1 MPGVLVRK
9 RVRLRG
15 FDYASPGAYF
25 ITICTHRRAC
35 LFGEVHEGHVHLSLP
50 GDIVRTVWQGL
61 PVHFPDMDVDAMV
74 VMPNH
79 LHAILVLQ
87 PFVGAE
93 HPELP
98 DASPLPVPNR
108 AHGTRP
114 GSIPS
119 IVQNAKSVS
128 ARRIN
133 LLRGTPGAAVWQ
145 RGYFEHVIRTQED
158 LDRLR
163 RYIESN
169 SLRWA
174 LNRENPD
181 NA

>member
-1 MPGVLVRK
+1 MPGYPIRK
-9 RVRLRG
+9 GIRLPDH
-15 FDYASPGAYF
+15 DYASPGAYF
-25 ITICTHRRAC
+25 VTICTHPRAC
-35 LFGEVHEGHVHLSLP
+35 TLGSIVDDGVVPSPYGVIVIAMWNALP
-50 GDIVRTVWQGL
+50 AHIPGVS
-61 PVHFPDMDVDAMV
+61 FDAFV

-79 LHAILVLQ
+79 LHAILILH
-87 PFVGAE
+87 PSVGAK

-98 DASPLPVPNR
+98 DASPLPVPYR

-114 GSIPS
+114 GSILS

-145 RGYFEHVIRTQED
+145 RGYFEHVIRTPDD
-158 LDRLR
+158 LNRLR

-169 SLRWA
+169 PLRWA
-174 LNRENPD
+174 LDRENPD